1 MAWEVEF
8 TEEFESWWNGLT
20 EQEQEDVDAVVK
32 ALEQAGPA
40 LRRPYV
46 GTIDQSHHA
55 NMKEL
60 RVQHA
65 GEPYRVLFAFDPR
78 RAAILLIGGNKTGD
92 PGWYDRMIPIADDL
106 YDEHLESLRKEGLL

>member
-1 MAWEVEF
+1 MAWEIEA
-8 TEEFESWWNGLT
+8 TDQYIAWFESLT
-20 EQEQEDVDAVVK
+20 AEEQVSVDAVVM
-32 ALEQAGPA
+32 ALEKAGPA

-46 GTIDQSHHA
+46 GTIDQSRHA

-60 RVQHA
+60 RAQHA

-92 PGWYDRMIPIADDL
+92 PRWYDRMIPVADDL
-106 YDEHLESLRKEGLL
+106 YDEHLETLRKEGLI

>member
-1 MAWEVEF
+1 MGRPDGGG
-8 TEEFESWWNGLT
+8 TESI
-20 EQEQEDVDAVVK
+20 DAVVE

-46 GTIDQSHHA
+46 GAIDGSRHA

-60 RVQHA
+60 VIQHA
-65 GEPYRVLFAFDPR
+65 GDPYRVLFAFDPR

-92 PGWYDRMIPIADDL
+92 PGWYDRMIPVADTL
-106 YDEHLESLRKEGLL
+106 YDEHLATLRKEGLIDG